1 MQQVCGFSDLDE
13 GNRSE
18 LRGKKYV
25 FFFPFLAWNARRRKE
40 SP

>member
-1 MQQVCGFSDLDE
+1 MQQVCGFSDLNE

-18 LRGKKYV
+18 LRGKNV
-25 FFFPFLAWNARRRKE
+25 FSFFPFLAWNARRRKE

>member
-18 LRGKKYV
+18 LRGEKMYV
-25 FFFPFLAWNARRRKE
+25 FPFLAWNARRRKE